1 MGPRAPSNTMV
12 ERRRILLALDELVA
26 FAFMGDRA
34 IEQIRRSSRSSF
46 MPAMMRCQ
54 RSAARIPKSMGTVE
68 PGFVPAPVSIV
79 MAPQG
84 QYLSGT
90 PRFHKEGRLRP

>member
-12 ERRRILLALDELVA
+12 ERRRILLALDELLA

-34 IEQIRRSSRSSF
+34 IEDTTELPELF
-46 MPAMMRCQ
+46 H
-54 RSAARIPKSMGTVE
+54 ARDDALSTVSGPHTKE
-68 PGFVPAPVSIV
+68 YGAVESGFVPAPVSIV
-79 MAPQG
+79 MAPQV